1 MTDEKK
7 KEQAEATPEV
17 KVKGKAKVPA
27 TETTAGKKEKA
38 KAEVKTEKPKA
49 KAEGKGKGK
58 AKAKGKGEAKDKGEA
73 PATKPVGKKGKG
85 EGKGAPKDK
94 KGKKAPATEASAG
107 KKVELPKGRSPYEIR
122 YAEKCVPALM
132 EEFKYANVMQ
142 VPRLTKIVVNTSMAD
157 ALIDVKVLETAAKE
171 IADITGQRPV
181 LTKARKS
188 IANFKLREGNT
199 IGARV
204 TLRGKVMWEFL
215 SRLVNI
221 ALPRVRDFKGVSPKS
236 FDGRGNFTLG
246 LTEQIIFP
254 EINFDKVSKVYGM
267 NITFVTTATTNEE
280 GRVLLKNMGMPFRT

>member
-1 MTDEKK
+1 MTEENK
-7 KEQAEATPEV
+7 KEQAEAKTEAKTEV
-17 KVKGKAKVPA
+17 KAEEQPKAEAKADKLAKEAKPEA
-27 TETTAGKKEKA
+27 KKEASAPADKKA
-38 KAEVKTEKPKA
+38 DKPK
-49 KAEGKGKGK
+49 KEGK
-58 AKAKGKGEAKDKGEA
+58 KAKGKGDGK
-73 PATKPVGKKGKG
+73 GKKD
-85 EGKGAPKDK
+85 ESKDK
-94 KGKKAPATEASAG
+94 KGKA
-107 KKVELPKGRSPYEIR
+107 KKVELPKGPSPYETH
-122 YAEKCVPALM
+122 YAERCVPALK

-157 ALIDVKVLETAAKE
+157 ALTDVKLLETAAKE
-171 IADITGQRPV
+171 LADITGQRPV

-204 TLRGKVMWEFL
+204 TLRGKLMWEFL

-236 FDGRGNFTLG
+236 FDGRGNYTLG

-267 NITFVTTATTNEE
+267 NITFVTTAKTDDE
-280 GRVLLKNMGMPFRT
+280 GRALLKNMGMPFRT